1 LNIEIIEFYLKEQNE
16 SKGFL
21 NGTMRIKLPE
31 IAIHILGINVVKK
44 KDYWFFELPSRIGF
58 DHLKEKATRYPCFS
72 FEDKEKQRSLIEA
85 IKMKGKEFIEAWT
98 AKQGSHRSSKSAE
111 KQDTQGN
118 TLRAC
123 ESSPRNNKTASI
135 RKLPD
140 VAKKE
145 YVDLPPRQNRMRE
158 LKTSL
163 KM

>member
-1 LNIEIIEFYLKEQNE
+1 VNIEIIEFYLKEQNE

-31 IAIHILGINVVKK
+31 IEIHILGINVVKK
-44 KDYWFFELPSRIGF
+44 KDNWFFELPSRIGF

-85 IKMKGKEFIEAWT
+85 IKIKGKEFVEAWT
-98 AKQGSHRSSKSAE
+98 AKNGSHRSF
-111 KQDTQGN
+111 
-118 TLRAC
+118 
-123 ESSPRNNKTASI
+123 KTAE
-135 RKLPD
+135 
-140 VAKKE
+140 KE
-145 YVDLPPRQNRMRE
+145 YVDLPPRQNRTRN